1 MNRLASGLRL
11 LSSAAL
17 LVAALAIFQQPL
29 SMVLG
34 PRLGPVVN
42 TLEMESWLGGGS
54 ARGFMLQVT
63 SLPQGAQV
71 WVDGTL
77 RTQTPAVANVPC
89 RDGDPVTI
97 TLRHEGYADFERTLA
112 CREGGSLNMRIR
124 LER

>member
-1 MNRLASGLRL
+1 MSRLASALRL
-11 LSSAAL
+11 LSNVAL
-17 LVAALAIFQQPL
+17 LVAVLAIFQQPL
-29 SMVLG
+29 LMVLG
-34 PRLGPVVN
+34 PRVGPAVS
-42 TLEMESWLGGGS
+42 TFEMGDWLGGGS

-71 WVDGTL
+71 LVDGTL
-77 RTQTPAVANVPC
+77 RTHTPAVANVPC